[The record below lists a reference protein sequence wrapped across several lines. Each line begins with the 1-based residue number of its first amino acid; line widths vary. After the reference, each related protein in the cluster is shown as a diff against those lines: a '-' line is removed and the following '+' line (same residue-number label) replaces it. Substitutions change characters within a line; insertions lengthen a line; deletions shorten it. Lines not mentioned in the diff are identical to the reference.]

1 MIDTKGEWV
10 KVTLDVSE
18 LTLNSAV
25 GNNLFAL
32 KVGKTEKDKD
42 VKYDLLVDD
51 ITFE

>member
-32 KVGKTEKDKD
+32 KVGNSAA
-42 VKYDLLVDD
+42 YDLLVDD